1 MEGGFMR
8 TKSLYAMG
16 IILVLLAF
24 QGCSSRP
31 EEGLLQRYFNAIKLK
46 DIATMSSMAV
56 DPTGFDVDSWEI
68 TAVSE
73 EKASPTNLT
82 DLAKLE
88 ADLKKKLEGHAG
100 TVVEA
105 QDIMF
110 SAKEK
115 FDSAR
120 SGGAKSAAK
129 KELDEAT
136 ANFEKEREVHRQIQ
150 KEYNDASAM
159 AKKEEDTTLFSLGNP
174 DLANARD
181 LSGMVYS
188 KEVDVT
194 VKGTDGTTKNY
205 RFHLKRYE
213 IRDEAINV
221 THRGRWV
228 IINFETIN

>member
-1 MEGGFMR
+1 MR
-8 TKSLYAMG
+8 TKTLYAIG
-16 IILVLLAF
+16 IILVLLAL
-24 QGCSSRP
+24 QGCSSHP

-56 DPTGFDVDSWEI
+56 DPIAIDVDNWSI

-73 EKASPTNLT
+73 EKASATNLA

-100 TVVEA
+100 PVVEA
-105 QDIMF
+105 QDLMF

-115 FDSAR
+115 YDSAR

-129 KELDEAT
+129 KEMEEAT
-136 ANFEKEREVHRQIQ
+136 SNFEKERELHRQIQ

-159 AKKEEDTTLFSLGNP
+159 AKKEEDTTLFSLGNREMT
-174 DLANARD
+174 NARD
-181 LSGMVYS
+181 LAGMVYA
-188 KEVDVT
+188 KEVDVA
-194 VKGTDGTTKNY
+194 VKATDGTTKNY

-213 IRDEAINV
+213 LKDETINL

-228 IINFETIN
+228 IINFETLN